1 MSTEVILLI
10 VIAGVLVV
18 DFILNSRKKSSI
30 DETIDRIEGARPV
43 KSKNFLDYIIK
54 RKRNIVSFII
64 SVHVLKILT
73 HFFLY
78 PRTYT
83 REQSR
88 VARIGHPEGDYPFS
102 WYIESTY
109 SDDSELIFISSFII
123 LAILVWLFNDKI
135 KAR

>member
-78 PRTYT
+78 PRTYP
-83 REQSR
+83 RPSG
-88 VARIGHPEGDYPFS
+88 VARFGQPEGDYPFS

-109 SDDSELIFISSFII
+109 SDDSELILISSFII